1 MQGTPRHASR
11 ICTIR
16 IARRFSVEWKICYQS
31 GLLQLKN
38 ALVIVTLSAFLSV
51 SAVAAPDHD
60 ISPNPAKSDGAQ
72 AAGKDD
78 AGNKEE
84 AGLPSVELTDELMYK
99 ILRGEF
105 ALQRGDWQLGYVT
118 MMTTAQQ
125 TRDPRLAHRA
135 AEIALSVKRP
145 SEALSAVRLWR
156 ELAPNSDEAD
166 QFYLG
171 LSVLGNNL
179 DEAKP
184 ILAARLKEVRPQAR
198 GLMILQVQRL
208 LANSQ
213 DKEAAFALLEELV
226 EPYSDLVES
235 HLALAQSAYANKEPV
250 RARLEAEQALK
261 IKPDLEI
268 AALMVA
274 QTMTNRDDALQ
285 YLSSYLDTHP
295 KARDIRIAYA
305 KLLIDDKQYDAAHK
319 QLDTLLQEKPDDL
332 TILYAMGILG
342 AQMNDRAMAE
352 KYLSAY
358 LAQLEKTPDETRDP
372 AQALLILAQIAEDRK
387 DYQGALK
394 WLSQVDP
401 GPAYMEAQLRSAQI
415 LAESGDLDG
424 ARNLLAHLSPEGQR
438 EQIQVIVVEAQ
449 LLRDAGRMQEALA
462 VMAAGEKRF
471 PQDTSLLY
479 DYAMLAEK
487 ADRMDLMET
496 LLRKVIQLAPQNQH
510 AYNALGYSLA
520 DRNIRLKE
528 AYSLIEKALEL
539 APEDPFILDSMGW
552 VEFRLGNL
560 QQAEDY
566 LRRAYAIR
574 PDVEIGVHLGEVLWT
589 RGDKDSAQQF
599 WRDASQKDPL
609 NDLLKS
615 TLARLRVD
623 L

>member
-1 MQGTPRHASR
+1 MRT
-11 ICTIR
+11 
-16 IARRFSVEWKICYQS
+16 ARRFSVEWKICYQS

-38 ALVIVTLSAFLSV
+38 ALVIVTLSAFLSA
-51 SAVAAPDHD
+51 SAIAAQDHD
-60 ISPNPAKSDGAQ
+60 TPPKPAQSDGAQ
-72 AAGKDD
+72 PVGKDD
-78 AGNKEE
+78 ADNKEE

-105 ALQRGDWQLGYVT
+105 ALQQGDWQLGYVT

-145 SEALSAVRLWR
+145 NEALSAVRLWR

-208 LANSQ
+208 LANSH

-226 EPYSDLVES
+226 EPYPDLVES

-285 YLSSYLDTHP
+285 YLASYLDTHP
-295 KARDIRIAYA
+295 KARDVRIAYA
-305 KLLIDDKQYDAAHK
+305 KLLIDDKQYDTAHK

-352 KYLSAY
+352 KYLTAY
-358 LAQLEKTPDETRDP
+358 LTQLEKTPDETRDP

-387 DYQGALK
+387 AYPEALK

-415 LAESGDLDG
+415 MAESGDMDG
-424 ARNLLAHLSPEGQR
+424 ARSLLAHLSPEGQR

-528 AYSLIEKALEL
+528 AYALIEKALEL